1 MTQSATR
8 ATWFRLLAGEDCL
21 ELHAPYQRGSVWTV
35 QQRQLLIKSFLLGV
49 PVPTVIVNDRY
60 SAGFVGEDGVADV
73 RYAVVDGKQRVET
86 ILAWFADELAV
97 PASWFPRDHLEG
109 VVETDGVRLRTGA
122 LVPASRSG
130 ACDVGDAVHLS
141 VRPEKIHINDLAD
154 GMVAIDGELRDII
167 YLGTTTQYV
176 VEVGQGA
183 VLIALEQNVH
193 RAGAHARPAKGSRMR
208 LGWHPEN
215 SLVLR
220 ASA

>member
-1 MTQSATR
+1 ML
-8 ATWFRLLAGEDCL
+8 FR
-21 ELHAPYQRGSVWTV
+21 SN
-35 QQRQLLIKSFLLGV
+35 LI
-49 PVPTVIVNDRY
+49 
-60 SAGFVGEDGVADV
+60 
-73 RYAVVDGKQRVET
+73 
-86 ILAWFADELAV
+86 
-97 PASWFPRDHLEG
+97 EG
-109 VVETDGVRLRTGA
+109 MVETDGVRLRTGA